1 MPKDSL
7 AFTVDIDGNV
17 APAPRGVQLKL
28 AVVAGPDEGV
38 EVPLDGTVEIGADPA
53 CGLRLSDRAASRK
66 HATVSATSKGIVVK
80 DLGSKNGTSI
90 AGVKIGEATV
100 PMGTVLVIGKTH
112 VSVQARFHMRQLAP
126 SEENAFGEL
135 LGRSLAMREVFAI
148 LERVAPSHA
157 TVLVEGESGTGKEL
171 VGRSIHAA
179 SPRSAGPLV
188 VFHCGA
194 VPSEL
199 AESELFGH
207 KKGAFSGATSDRQG
221 AFQRAHGGT
230 IVLDE
235 LGELPLDLQPKLLR
249 VLESGEVRPV
259 GEDVARKV
267 DVRVVASTNRDLH
280 AEVQRGRFRPD
291 LYYRLEVVRVRI
303 PPLRIRPDDV
313 PLLVEKLLAGR
324 LPPGDRIEGEN
335 LARLVAYA
343 WPGNVRE
350 LKNVLERAVTL
361 GASRDGAP
369 APFAQLVLDLGPA
382 SSAPSTLGVEF
393 PGVAS
398 HLPYKEAKAQLVG
411 AFDRAYV
418 AALLE
423 RNKGNI
429 LRAAQAADISR
440 KHLYELLEKIAARA
454 DDEDATSR

>member
-1 MPKDSL
+1 
-7 AFTVDIDGNV
+7 
-17 APAPRGVQLKL
+17 
-28 AVVAGPDEGV
+28 
-38 EVPLDGTVEIGADPA
+38 
-53 CGLRLSDRAASRK
+53 
-66 HATVSATSKGIVVK
+66 
-80 DLGSKNGTSI
+80 
-90 AGVKIGEATV
+90 
-100 PMGTVLVIGKTH
+100 MGTVLVIGKTH

-171 VGRSIHAA
+171 VARSIHAA

-207 KKGAFSGATSDRQG
+207 KKGSFSGATSDRQG

-280 AEVQRGRFRPD
+280 AEVQRGRFRAD

-303 PPLRIRPDDV
+303 PPLRTRPDDV

-361 GASRDGAP
+361 GASRDGSP

-382 SSAPSTLGVEF
+382 SSAPATLGVEF

-418 AALLE
+418 TALLE

-429 LRAAQAADISR
+429 LRSAQAADISR
-440 KHLYELLEKIAARA
+440 KHLYELLEKIAASA
-454 DDEDATSR
+454 DGDGT